1 VTCTETAKAIRL
13 HQLELASNNRS
24 YEVKDVVEMHS
35 IVKKYKLKKEEA
47 KKLKTVEA
55 NYGYKQPRDKDAKV
69 EITLQLTHKWG
80 EHDYEKKLIALQ
92 EKQEKQEKLLSLAIQ
107 IDSKDIKL
115 ANKQKWDAD
124 KAFQAIKNQL
134 EQQGL
139 TDIWTL
145 DNSIGNIITARGNT
159 AFKGWILQNPVE
171 FPDIG
176 VLIWQQS
183 TNNVLKFN
191 IYTVLLP
198 NHLVIKQTKDTTSEA
213 LCIKNQ
219 EDPFIESFISSVIA
233 LAHDSIEEMY
243 KEAKGDFY

>member
-1 VTCTETAKAIRL
+1 VTCTQTAKDIRL

-24 YEVKDVVEMHS
+24 YEIKDVIEMHS
-35 IVKKYKLKKEEA
+35 IVKRYKLQKEEA
-47 KKLKTVEA
+47 NRLKTVEE
-55 NYGYKQPRDKDAKV
+55 NYGYKQPRDKDANV

-80 EHDYEKKLIALQ
+80 EHDYEKKLIAL
-92 EKQEKQEKLLSLAIQ
+92 QEKQEKLLSLAIQ

-219 EDPFIESFISSVIA
+219 EDPSIESFISSVIA

-243 KEAKGDFY
+243 KNERVDFY